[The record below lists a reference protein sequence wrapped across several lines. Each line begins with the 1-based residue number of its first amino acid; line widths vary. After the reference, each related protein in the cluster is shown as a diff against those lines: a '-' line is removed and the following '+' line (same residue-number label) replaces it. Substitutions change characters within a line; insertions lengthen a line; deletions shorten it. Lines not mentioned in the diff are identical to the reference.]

1 MALQNRNTLM
11 NFFRKGQIPTE
22 GHFSDLIESMLNKV
36 DDGMSKT
43 IDDGL
48 TLSPIGTS
56 KKLISF
62 FKSVEDKNPAWALE
76 IDSGRGD
83 ISFKNN
89 LGDNVL
95 TMSQKRMVAIN
106 KSTEPKYTLD
116 VNGVIGSE
124 GRVGTFKQGKVLADG
139 KWHVVLEKLN
149 GCYAFD
155 IIAGVG
161 KKRTGKY
168 ALLHAYAMSTF
179 GRSNSKIQIHQA
191 YYGSRC
197 NKIDLR
203 WSGNTHEFNLEMRTR
218 CSYDGDFYV
227 NYNITRLWS
236 DTFMDESI
244 VAPA

>member
-1 MALQNRNTLM
+1 MSLQNRNTLK
-11 NFFRKGQIPTE
+11 NFFRKGQIPSE
-22 GHFSDLIESMLNKV
+22 HNFGDLIDSMLNKV

-62 FKSVEDKNPAWALE
+62 FKSIEDKNPAWGLE
-76 IDSGRGD
+76 IDGGNAN
-83 ISFKNN
+83 ISFNN
-89 LGDNVL
+89 RLGDSVL
-95 TMSQKRMVAIN
+95 TMSQKKQVGIN
-106 KSTEPKYTLD
+106 NPTPEHTLD
-116 VNGVIGSE
+116 VKGIVAMEGRIGS
-124 GRVGTFKQGKVLADG
+124 FKQGKVLADG

-168 ALLHAYAMSTF
+168 ALIHAYALSTF
-179 GRSNSKIQIHQA
+179 GRSNSKIQVHQA

-197 NKIDLR
+197 NKIELR
-203 WSGNTHEFNLEMRTR
+203 WVGGTHEFNLEMRTR
-218 CSYDGDFYV
+218 CSYDGDFFV
-227 NYNITRLWS
+227 NYNITTLWS
-236 DTFMDESI
+236 DTFMDESTE
-244 VAPA
+244 

>member
-1 MALQNRNTLM
+1 MALQNRTTLR

-22 GHFSDLIESMLNKV
+22 NHFTDLIESMLNKV

-48 TLSPIGTS
+48 TLSPIGSS

-62 FKSVEDKNPAWALE
+62 FKSVEDKNPAWGLE
-76 IDSGRGD
+76 IDKGNSS
-83 ISFKNN
+83 ISFNN
-89 LGDNVL
+89 SVNESVL
-95 TMSQKRMVAIN
+95 AMTQEGKVGIN
-106 KSTEPKYTLD
+106 KAFPNYTLD
-116 VNGVIGSE
+116 VNGTIAVQS
-124 GRVGTFKQGKVLADG
+124 RVGSFKQGKVLADG

-168 ALLHAYAMSTF
+168 ALLHAYALSTF

-203 WSGNTHEFNLEMRTR
+203 WVGNTHEFNLEMRTR

-227 NYNITRLWS
+227 NYNITNLWS
-236 DTFMDESI
+236 DTFMDGSTKPD
-244 VAPA
+244 A